1 MRRSLLLFI
10 AAMLGFISLSCEEDF
25 NPKTDF
31 REEQVLSCI
40 IATKSQAYSAYLTN
54 LYDAEGTNPMTNH
67 TDPVIS
73 GAQVT
78 MLYNGKTFLFRED
91 TLRTPSGDR
100 YGTNAIVYRG
110 TGDKIGGRDSLYII
124 ARLPNGKVLRGAT
137 RTPDDKTFEL
147 SYPFASG
154 FSTKINQFLWGTKWQ
169 IDWIKTDDNL
179 FIPKLYAIYTLDSA
193 SIIKQKQQELPMRYV
208 KKGDA
213 RVPIYPL
220 PTRASSIQYDYSAID
235 SAVAA
240 LGKNLPDKSKI
251 KLMQISF
258 TLVELDEHLTK
269 YYLSTNGY
277 LDQFSIRI
285 DETVYGN
292 VKNGLGIVASY
303 NNNQLDFR
311 VKQEFAQMFGYSFD

>member
-1 MRRSLLLFI
+1 MKHTILLF
-10 AAMLGFISLSCEEDF
+10 ASALLGFFSLSCEEDF

-31 REEQVLSCI
+31 REEQVLTCI
-40 IATKSQAYSAYLTN
+40 VATKSQAYTAYLTN
-54 LYDAEGTNPMTNH
+54 LYDVEGTNPMKNPI
-67 TDPVIS
+67 DPVIS

-78 MLYNGKTFLFRED
+78 MLYNGRTFLFSED
-91 TLRTPSGDR
+91 TLKSTSGSR
-100 YGTNAIVYRG
+100 YSSKAIVYRG
-110 TGDKIGGRDSLYII
+110 AGDKIGGHDSLYVI
-124 ARLPNGKVLRGAT
+124 ARLANGKVLRGAT
-137 RTPDDKTFEL
+137 KTPDDKTFEL

-154 FSTKINQFLWGTKWQ
+154 FSTKINQFLWGTQWQ
-169 IDWIKTDDNL
+169 IDWLKTDDNL
-179 FIPKLYAIYTLDSA
+179 FIPKLYAIYEIDSA
-193 SIIKQKQQELPMRYV
+193 GIVKLKQQELPMRYV
-208 KKGDA
+208 KKGDT
-213 RVPIYPL
+213 RVPVYPL
-220 PTRASSIQYDYSAID
+220 PTRATSILYSYSAID

-240 LGKNLPDKSKI
+240 IGKNLSDKTKI
-251 KLMQISF
+251 KLLRISF

-311 VKQEFAQMFGYSFD
+311 VKQEYAQLFGYSFE